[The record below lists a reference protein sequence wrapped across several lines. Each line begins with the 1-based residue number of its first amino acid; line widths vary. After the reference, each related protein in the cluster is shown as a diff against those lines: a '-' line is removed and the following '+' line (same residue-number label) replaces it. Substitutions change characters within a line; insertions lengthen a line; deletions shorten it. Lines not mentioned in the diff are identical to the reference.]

1 MSSTLELSTLGCSST
16 HNNSLQVYR
25 EQHRV
30 PRWSYLLLAVQVYTT
45 IHCRL
50 IENSIE
56 FHAGV
61 IYSRLFKYTQH
72 TTGLYRTALSSTL
85 ELSTLGCS
93 STHNNSLQVYRE
105 QHGVPRWS
113 YLLLAVQVHTTTH
126 CRFIENTIESHAGVI
141 YSRLFKYTQQHTAG
155 V

>member
-1 MSSTLELSTLGCSST
+1 
-16 HNNSLQVYR
+16 
-25 EQHRV
+25 
-30 PRWSYLLLAVQVYTT
+30 LAVQVYTT

-105 QHGVPRWS
+105 QHRVPRWS

-155 V
+155 LYRTALSPTLELSTLGCSSTHNTLQVYREQH